1 MTEPRYDDD
10 TGNLFKVQVT
20 GYVELAFDERPTE
33 AELRFAAL
41 DNLIYYID
49 AIGRE
54 EIAKDDTSVEVVVEW
69 TGDETK
75 LS

>member
-1 MTEPRYDDD
+1 MTVPRYDED
-10 TGNLFKVQVT
+10 TGNLFKVHVT
-20 GYVELAFDERPTE
+20 GYVELAFDEEPTE
-33 AELRFAAL
+33 EELRYAAI

-54 EIAKDDTSVEVVVEW
+54 EVARDGTSVEVIVEF
-69 TGDETK
+69 TGDTTR